1 MKLHKVNWDLQS
13 VSEHNQ
19 RRLRAFRLTAFLQA
33 TVDAH
38 DGDFVIP
45 TVHPLSRGSSR
56 HSILASA
63 SHDAQHNKAQG
74 YADRSARRSSSRKTS
89 FNLGQEAVDLPES
102 PQPSAHSM
110 PSQILANLPDQQQ
123 SVRDSVGESGAE
135 SRQHSASMMQQKPE
149 SCTVLSP
156 GTHRQ
161 SQDPT
166 AQDETVKQAAANQ
179 HLGQTRSVGASSK
192 TLPSKPVHKRDKA
205 VRPIQDWVGL
215 GSKKQPHKQQ

>member
-1 MKLHKVNWDLQS
+1 
-13 VSEHNQ
+13 
-19 RRLRAFRLTAFLQA
+19 
-33 TVDAH
+33 
-38 DGDFVIP
+38 VIP
-45 TVHPLSRGSSR
+45 TVRQLSRGSSR

-89 FNLGQEAVDLPES
+89 FNLGQEAADLPES
-102 PQPSAHSM
+102 PQPSARPV
-110 PSQILANLPDQQQ
+110 PSQTTASLPDQQQ
-123 SVRDSVGESGAE
+123 SVTDPIFGSGAE
-135 SRQHSASMMQQKPE
+135 SRQHSVSMMQQKPE
-149 SCTVLSP
+149 SSTVLSP

-161 SQDPT
+161 TQDPKG
-166 AQDETVKQAAANQ
+166 QDETVKQAGANQ

-192 TLPSKPVHKRDKA
+192 TLPSKPVQKRDKA

>member
-1 MKLHKVNWDLQS
+1 M
-13 VSEHNQ
+13 
-19 RRLRAFRLTAFLQA
+19 
-33 TVDAH
+33 
-38 DGDFVIP
+38 IP
-45 TVHPLSRGSSR
+45 TVRQLSRGSSR

-89 FNLGQEAVDLPES
+89 FNLGQEAADLPES
-102 PQPSAHSM
+102 PQPSARPV
-110 PSQILANLPDQQQ
+110 PSQTTASLPDQQQ
-123 SVRDSVGESGAE
+123 SVTDPIFGSGAE
-135 SRQHSASMMQQKPE
+135 SRQHCVSMMQQKPE
-149 SCTVLSP
+149 SSTVLSP

-161 SQDPT
+161 TQDPKG
-166 AQDETVKQAAANQ
+166 QDETVKQAGANQ

-192 TLPSKPVHKRDKA
+192 TLPSKPVQKRDKA